1 MANLVTVKKRK
12 NFDHVIGKETEQEYD
27 LSNDYIAKLA
37 QDRICEIFHGGIG
50 LSDAEEFS
58 NANALNLVEGDY
70 EMDTGDFTYYITI
83 K

>member
-27 LSNDYIAKLA
+27 LSNDYITKLA
-37 QDRICEIFHGGIG
+37 QDRICELFNGGDG
-50 LSDAEEFS
+50 LDDAEEFS